1 MYRPPSSSASSSS
14 SSSQQQQSS
23 ISQTGLT
30 RYGSAPSS
38 LLNTTVDAIIGGSRL
53 LPGTGQHYFSDDSTQ
68 QQQQHHHHQQQQQ
81 QQQRSS
87 YEGQGGGF
95 DGSAL
100 LRQKSSPAGFLNH
113 LATLNHNNNNNN
125 NNNNAGGGFTI
136 TRGNSRLKSELSFTG
151 GGQEC
156 LSRISENVVDYA
168 SAAAAAGNG
177 SLHTN
182 STNTWGGG
190 GPDNNNNSNSIVF
203 SSSQTQ
209 TNNNSKK
216 RSSRTDPN
224 DDPDLLLHCLNA
236 LETQYSLPQT
246 SLEMDQLMHNIP
258 QDSVPCKIR
267 AKRGCA
273 THPRSI
279 AERERR
285 TRISGKLKKLQD
297 LVPNMDKQTSYSDM
311 LDLAVQHIKG
321 LQTQVQKLHED
332 LENCTCGCKQ
342 ST

>member
-1 MYRPPSSSASSSS
+1 MYRPPSSSASTSS

-30 RYGSAPSS
+30 RYGSAPGS
-38 LLNTTVDAIIGGSRL
+38 LLTSTVDAVLGGSRL
-53 LPGTGQHYFSDDSTQ
+53 LPGTGHYFSGDSSHLQ
-68 QQQQHHHHQQQQQ
+68 PQQQQPQQQQH

-87 YEGQGGGF
+87 YEGF
-95 DGSAL
+95 DGSSL
-100 LRQKSSPAGFLNH
+100 VRQKSSPAGFLNH
-113 LATLNHNNNNNN
+113 LATLNHNNS
-125 NNNNAGGGFTI
+125 AGFTI
-136 TRGNSRLKSELSFTG
+136 TRGGNGGSRLKSELSFTG
-151 GGQEC
+151 GGQGQEC
-156 LSRISENVVDYA
+156 LSRISENGVDYA
-168 SAAAAAGNG
+168 AVAAGNG
-177 SLHTN
+177 SLHN
-182 STNTWGGG
+182 SNWSG
-190 GPDNNNNSNSIVF
+190 GPDSNNNNNNNNSNSIVF
-203 SSSQTQ
+203 SSSVSQNQ
-209 TNNNSKK
+209 TNNK
-216 RSSRTDPN
+216 RSSRND

-236 LETQYSLPQT
+236 LESQYSLPQT
-246 SLEMDQLMHNIP
+246 SMEMDKLMHIP

-342 ST
+342 NT

>member
-1 MYRPPSSSASSSS
+1 MYRPPSSSGSSSS

-30 RYGSAPSS
+30 RYDSAPGS
-38 LLNTTVDAIIGGSRL
+38 LLASTVDAVIGGSRL
-53 LPGTGQHYFSDDSTQ
+53 LPGTGGHHYFSGDSS
-68 QQQQHHHHQQQQQ
+68 QQHQQQQQQQ

-87 YEGQGGGF
+87 NAAYEGF
-95 DGSAL
+95 DGSGL

-113 LATLNHNNNNNN
+113 LATLNHNNS
-125 NNNNAGGGFTI
+125 AGFTI
-136 TRGNSRLKSELSFTG
+136 TRGGNGGSRLKSELSFTG
-151 GGQEC
+151 GGGGQEC
-156 LSRISENVVDYA
+156 LSRISENGVDYA
-168 SAAAAAGNG
+168 TAAGNG
-177 SLHTN
+177 SLHN
-182 STNTWGGG
+182 STSWG
-190 GPDNNNNSNSIVF
+190 GPDNSNNNNSNSIVF
-203 SSSQTQ
+203 SSSASQ
-209 TNNNSKK
+209 TNNSNK
-216 RSSRTDPN
+216 RSSRSDN
-224 DDPDLLLHCLNA
+224 EDPDLLLHCLTA

-246 SLEMDQLMHNIP
+246 SLEMDKLMHNIP

>member
-1 MYRPPSSSASSSS
+1 MFVFIKTKSKSMDYIILIDLIY
-14 SSSQQQQSS
+14 SS
-23 ISQTGLT
+23 I
-30 RYGSAPSS
+30 
-38 LLNTTVDAIIGGSRL
+38 
-53 LPGTGQHYFSDDSTQ
+53 
-68 QQQQHHHHQQQQQ
+68 
-81 QQQRSS
+81 
-87 YEGQGGGF
+87 F
-95 DGSAL
+95 DWIE
-100 LRQKSSPAGFLNH
+100 
-113 LATLNHNNNNNN
+113 
-125 NNNNAGGGFTI
+125 AGGGFTI

-236 LETQYSLPQT
+236 LETQVLSLFTILILHPQP
-246 SLEMDQLMHNIP
+246 HYFIF
-258 QDSVPCKIR
+258 
-267 AKRGCA
+267 
-273 THPRSI
+273 
-279 AERERR
+279 
-285 TRISGKLKKLQD
+285 
-297 LVPNMDKQTSYSDM
+297 
-311 LDLAVQHIKG
+311 
-321 LQTQVQKLHED
+321 
-332 LENCTCGCKQ
+332 
-342 ST
+342 

>member
-1 MYRPPSSSASSSS
+1 MYRPPSSSGSSSS

-23 ISQTGLT
+23 ISQQTGLT
-30 RYGSAPSS
+30 RYDSAPGS
-38 LLNTTVDAIIGGSRL
+38 LLASTVDAIIGGGSRL
-53 LPGTGQHYFSDDSTQ
+53 LPGTGGGGGGGHHYFSGDSNQ
-68 QQQQHHHHQQQQQ
+68 QHQQQQQ
-81 QQQRSS
+81 QHQLQRSS
-87 YEGQGGGF
+87 NGYVDGF
-95 DGSAL
+95 DGSAAL

-113 LATLNHNNNNNN
+113 LATLNHNNS
-125 NNNNAGGGFTI
+125 AGFTI
-136 TRGNSRLKSELSFTG
+136 TRGGNGGSRLKSELSFTGGGGSG

-168 SAAAAAGNG
+168 TASGNG
-177 SLHTN
+177 SLHNT
-182 STNTWGGG
+182 STWGG
-190 GPDNNNNSNSIVF
+190 PDNNNNNNSNSIVF
-203 SSSQTQ
+203 SSSAPQ
-209 TNNNSKK
+209 TNNTNK
-216 RSSRTDPN
+216 RSSRTDN
-224 DDPDLLLHCLNA
+224 DDPDLLLHCLTA

-246 SLEMDQLMHNIP
+246 SLEMDKLMHNIP

>member
-1 MYRPPSSSASSSS
+1 MYRPPSSSGSSSS

-30 RYGSAPSS
+30 RYDSAPGS
-38 LLNTTVDAIIGGSRL
+38 LLASTVDAVIGGGGSRL
-53 LPGTGQHYFSDDSTQ
+53 LPPGTGGGHHYFSGDSSQQ
-68 QQQQHHHHQQQQQ
+68 QQQQHH

-87 YEGQGGGF
+87 NNAYDGF

-113 LATLNHNNNNNN
+113 LATLNHNNS
-125 NNNNAGGGFTI
+125 AGFTI
-136 TRGNSRLKSELSFTG
+136 TRGGNGGSRLKSELSFTGAG

-156 LSRISENVVDYA
+156 LSRISENGVDYA
-168 SAAAAAGNG
+168 TSAGNG
-177 SLHTN
+177 SLHNN
-182 STNTWGGG
+182 STSSWG
-190 GPDNNNNSNSIVF
+190 GPDNNNNNNSNSIVF
-203 SSSQTQ
+203 SSSAAQ
-209 TNNNSKK
+209 TNNSNK
-216 RSSRTDPN
+216 RSSRTDN
-224 DDPDLLLHCLNA
+224 EDPDLLLHCLTA

-246 SLEMDQLMHNIP
+246 SLEMDKLMHNIP